1 MYFSSDCESYR
12 YKVEGAVIKR
22 GDGMAAR
29 LGGWNGEVL
38 GWSQTRKDDNR
49 KTSTYNEG
57 KYKSGVNYNNWIF
70 KKLF

>member
-1 MYFSSDCESYR
+1 MR
-12 YKVEGAVIKR
+12 V
-22 GDGMAAR
+22 DGRAAR